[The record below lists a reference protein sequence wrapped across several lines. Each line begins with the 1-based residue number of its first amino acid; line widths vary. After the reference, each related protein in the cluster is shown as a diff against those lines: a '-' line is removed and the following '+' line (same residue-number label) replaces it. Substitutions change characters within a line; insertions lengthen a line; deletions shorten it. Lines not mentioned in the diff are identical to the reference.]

1 MLKSLRNLVGN
12 QAFGTG
18 AAITTVQP
26 TIQSLDRG
34 FPAGEKFMTG
44 LALRVYGKLN
54 ITASAAGAN
63 VTDGPLQFLR
73 NVYFDTDKHG
83 PIINNVDGISLARL
97 HTFLNG
103 VPPKVIQPSALTT
116 ADGLVFSE
124 SLNIPFA
131 QRFALR
137 PEDTH
142 LYMKTARPKLTYV
155 GGVFTD
161 LVSGGTMSK
170 SEALPF
176 LQATSFELA
185 EADGG
190 PLKANDMPLYV
201 PFVELKKVSITT
213 TTSGFKIELPYG
225 DRIYQMLG
233 ISQRNPTTLAEV
245 DNAVIVREANI
256 RLEKNNQPIINTIQ
270 WADVQDETA
279 RMYKLASLPTG
290 WGVLNFAGE
299 EKKPRQIS
307 EMLNTVDTAAG
318 TLNLFLDAVAGQGEI
333 WILMMG
339 YMPLRNKAA
348 WSDLPA
354 EITGAK

>member
-1 MLKSLRNLVGN
+1 MLKSLRNLIGN

-26 TIQSLDRG
+26 SIQSLDRG
-34 FPAGEKFMTG
+34 FPAGEKFFAS

-54 ITASAAGAN
+54 ITASAPGAN
-63 VTDGPLQFLR
+63 VEPAQFLR

-83 PIINNVDGISLARL
+83 PIINNVDGISLSRL
-97 HTFLNG
+97 SRFLNG
-103 VPPKVIQPSALTT
+103 VAPSWIAPAALTT
-116 ADGLVFSE
+116 ADGIVFSE
-124 SLNIPFA
+124 TINIPFA
-131 QRFALR
+131 IPAALR

-161 LVSGGTMSK
+161 LVSGGTMTK
-170 SEALPF
+170 SEVLPF
-176 LQATSFELA
+176 LQASSLETA

-190 PLKANDMPLYV
+190 VLKANDMPLYV
-201 PFVELKKVSITT
+201 PFVELKKVSVAA

-225 DRIYQMLG
+225 DRIYHLLG

-245 DNAVIVREANI
+245 DNAVIVREANV
-256 RLEKNNQPIINTIQ
+256 RLEKNNQPIVNTIH
-270 WADVQDETA
+270 WADIQDETK
-279 RMYKLASLPTG
+279 RMFKLETLPTG

-299 EKKPRQIS
+299 NKKPSQIS

-318 TLNLFLDAVAGQGEI
+318 TLNLFLDAVTGQGEI

-339 YMPLRNKAA
+339 YQPLRNKAA
-348 WSDLPA
+348 WADLPA
-354 EITGAK
+354 EITGAN

>member
-1 MLKSLRNLVGN
+1 MLKSLRNLIGN

-26 TIQSLDRG
+26 PIQSLDRG
-34 FPAGEKFMTG
+34 FPAGEKFFAG
-44 LALRVYGKLN
+44 LALRIYGKLN
-54 ITASAAGAN
+54 ITAGAAGTN
-63 VTDGPLQFLR
+63 VEPAQFLR

-103 VPPKVIQPSALTT
+103 VPPAIIQPSALTT

-124 SLNIPFA
+124 TINIPFA
-131 QRFALR
+131 QRFNLR

-142 LYMKTARPKLTYV
+142 LYMKTARPKLSYV

-161 LVSGGTMSK
+161 LVAGGTMTK
-170 SEALPF
+170 SDAFPF
-176 LQATSFELA
+176 LQATSLETA
-185 EADGG
+185 EADGS

-201 PFVELKKVSITT
+201 PFVELKKVSIAA

-225 DRIYQMLG
+225 DRIYQFLG

-256 RLEKNNQPIINTIQ
+256 RLEKNNQPIVNTIQ
-270 WADVQDETA
+270 WADVQDETK
-279 RMYKLASLPTG
+279 RMFRLATLPTG

-318 TLNLFLDAVAGQGEI
+318 TLNLFLDAVTGQGEI

-348 WSDLPA
+348 WNDLPA